1 MYAEVSFRG
10 LFVAFFGGREEKK
23 KKKKIPKGNRHKVR
37 HSNLYGGGST
47 LALRHLRGFLF
58 FCVWVCWFPGA
69 RHFAPRPHPLLFG
82 LDIGV

>member
-23 KKKKIPKGNRHKVR
+23 KKKNIPKGNRHKVR
-37 HSNLYGGGST
+37 HSIYTEEDPLWLWAICGVFS
-47 LALRHLRGFLF
+47 